1 MFEITGQ
8 PEGAIKIPPSKSV
21 LHRAVIVA
29 ALSKNLPSLPKEVLI
44 ENYAPS
50 EDVLATID
58 CVRALGANVEING
71 SALRVIPITKTESE
85 VTLPCRESGSTL
97 RFLAPV
103 AEHLAEKVN
112 YTGAPRLF
120 ERGMTKIEEQSGIYN
135 IPGDISSQYISG
147 LLFLKMI
154 KPDVKINIIGPLQS
168 KPYADLTE
176 DIIENF
182 KSPFYAEGD
191 YSGAAFFIA
200 AKHLGCNVK
209 LTGLNPQSLQ
219 GDRVFESLITNLPSE
234 IDVSQIPDLVPPLA
248 AFLALTKGTHTLTN
262 AARLRIKECDRL
274 SAVASELNKLGG
286 KVEEGADFLRIT
298 GVKSLREADCKT
310 HSDHRIAM
318 MLAVCSL
325 RCDGKIKLDDEKVVN
340 KSFPNF
346 WELWSTKK

>member
-1 MFEITGQ
+1 MFEITGR
-8 PEGAIKIPPSKSV
+8 PAGAIKIPPSKSV
-21 LHRAVIVA
+21 LHRAIIVG
-29 ALSKNLPSLPKEVLI
+29 ALQKERSAI

-58 CVRALGANVEING
+58 CVKALGAKVEIND
-71 SALRVIPITKTESE
+71 STLHITPITKIESE

-120 ERGMTKIEEQSGIYN
+120 ERGKTKIEQLDGVYN

-154 KPDVKINIIGPLQS
+154 KPEVKINIIGLLQS
-168 KPYADLTE
+168 KPYVDLTS

-200 AKHLGCNVK
+200 AKHLGCDIELV
-209 LTGLNPQSLQ
+209 GLNPKSLQ
-219 GDRVFESLITNLPSE
+219 GDRAFESIIANPPSE

-248 AFLALTKGTHTLTN
+248 AYLALTDGTHTLTN

-274 SAVASELNKLGG
+274 SAVATELNRLGG
-286 KVEEGADFLRIT
+286 KVEEGSDFLRIT
-298 GVKSLREADCKT
+298 GVNTLRGANCKT
-310 HSDHRIAM
+310 WGDHRIAM

-325 RCDGKIKLDDEKVVN
+325 RCKGAITLDDEGVVS

-346 WELWSTKK
+346 WELWSTNK